1 MRFRTQC
8 GLGFVIISLLVG
20 AGCSGDKVPGLGRVT
35 GTITL
40 DGQPVPGATVI
51 FEGTKSGEPAVIAKT
66 EASGEYELYYSRGHK
81 GTTIGEH
88 IVHISSYQPPT
99 DEDPKAK
106 KETIPAK
113 YNVKSDLTAKV
124 NRGQNKIDFD
134 LKSGG
139 EIIQPDEEDQPKKG
153 KKGKSKAGCW

>member
-1 MRFRTQC
+1 MRYRTRC
-8 GLGFVIISLLVG
+8 GLAFVITALLVA

-40 DGQPVPGATVI
+40 DGQPVSDATVI
-51 FEGTKSGEPAVIAKT
+51 FDGTKPGEPAVIAKT
-66 EASGEYELYYSRGHK
+66 DASGSYELYYSRGHK

-88 IVHISSYQPPT
+88 TVHISGYQAPT
-99 DEDPKAK
+99 DENPKVRR
-106 KETIPAK
+106 EMIPAN
-113 YNVKSDLTAKV
+113 YNVKSELKATV

-139 EIIQPDEEDQPKKG
+139 EVIQPDEEEQPKKG
-153 KKGKSKAGCW
+153 KKGKLKAGCA